1 MWMEQQKLSKVE
13 RRPLGKRWLAWT
25 PAQILQLTSWSS
37 FPPRLLYGLCS
48 GNTSA
53 PPGFLNSCL
62 DGWQAEDKDT
72 MWGKRPY
79 FRYDSKKTAEQPFWV
94 GWKSGGWSSFPETVP
109 GHGDSLDVFPP
120 RCAFQNASF
129 RWHSCSV
136 RPHSFPGMCANLI
149 TSFFHAWK
157 LLCSNPLTSAK
168 PGKMWQQ
175 RQCSYWRTFSPFRCG
190 SSVAYL
196 QRGVQ
201 SCVTYSC
208 SPDQLRVRN
217 GSFLLLLPKE
227 TRASSGKWLWL
238 HGNTF
243 DL

>member
-1 MWMEQQKLSKVE
+1 MAYVQGIPLLLLGWLTLVWMAGKLRIKAQCEGRGPIFVMTRRRQRATFLSWVE
-13 RRPLGKRWLAWT
+13 IWRLKQLPRDSSRSRR
-25 PAQILQLTSWSS
+25 Q
-37 FPPRLLYGLCS
+37 S
-48 GNTSA
+48 G
-53 PPGFLNSCL
+53 F
-62 DGWQAEDKDT
+62 
-72 MWGKRPY
+72 
-79 FRYDSKKTAEQPFWV
+79 
-94 GWKSGGWSSFPETVP
+94 
-109 GHGDSLDVFPP
+109 FPP

-129 RWHSCSV
+129 HWHSCSV

-175 RQCSYWRTFSPFRCG
+175 RQCSYWRTFSPLRCG

-196 QRGVQ
+196 QRGAQ

-208 SPDQLRVRN
+208 SPDQLRVLN
-217 GSFLLLLPKE
+217 GSFLRLLPKE
-227 TRASSGKWLWL
+227 TRASWGKWLWL